1 MRNWT
6 AIRPYGMHRFTVH
19 LHLRCGAVSGVCFT
33 FFVSLPNIFVLLFC
47 VFSCFLIYHSTFH
60 THTKIILIQI
70 FIFNGACYS
79 TIGDV
84 MGDTTMPAAC
94 LGCLEAMPSDVCTEC
109 VCVPFRLGS
118 NNAILINII
127 EYYSFIFLF
136 FIFSF
141 IMMNVN
147 TRAIFDFS
155 VRTFEVM
162 FVRSIRSLDTRARS
176 SQHTEHRAKLNNI
189 FDEECNVIDVIRWLR
204 WSLIECTQHTA
215 HT

>member
-1 MRNWT
+1 MGRATRRLAMSWET
-6 AIRPYGMHRFTVH
+6 RQCRPRVWVVSKLCHRT
-19 LHLRCGAVSGVCFT
+19 
-33 FFVSLPNIFVLLFC
+33 C
-47 VFSCFLIYHSTFH
+47 VRS
-60 THTKIILIQI
+60 
-70 FIFNGACYS
+70 
-79 TIGDV
+79 
-84 MGDTTMPAAC
+84 
-94 LGCLEAMPSDVCTEC
+94 